1 MFSYIMALDSLM
13 CAALYLFSG
22 DFPGCITIFHAF
34 SHYTLQES
42 VDKSYL
48 SEMAEIARRQLAMY
62 EQEEEPDTLVRKRNL
77 SMVSV
82 EPVFSHSEVG
92 ISELSVQSPTAN
104 EGTDSGISQVNVGSP
119 PRRTSKSH
127 ARQAKRESADY
138 LGWDTLEKGRIRG
151 ESFVQLPPA
160 KEGTDS
166 GISQVNV
173 GSPPHRSSKSHAR
186 QARSE
191 SVDYLEWGTLEKRN
205 ANLRKMSKFNTLG
218 PGNSSTWATGLCPR
232 STSTLPASTEEL
244 EVNSE
249 RLVD

>member
-1 MFSYIMALDSLM
+1 
-13 CAALYLFSG
+13 
-22 DFPGCITIFHAF
+22 
-34 SHYTLQES
+34 
-42 VDKSYL
+42 
-48 SEMAEIARRQLAMY
+48 MAEIARRQLAMY

-119 PRRTSKSH
+119 P
-127 ARQAKRESADY
+127 
-138 LGWDTLEKGRIRG
+138 
-151 ESFVQLPPA
+151 
-160 KEGTDS
+160 
-166 GISQVNV
+166 
-173 GSPPHRSSKSHAR
+173 HRSSKSHAR

-218 PGNSSTWATGLCPR
+218 PGNSSTWATGLRPR